1 MAAVVEGIPSDAAKK
16 QERPQNQHECRVH
29 RKYALAVAAGAVVS
43 VVSVVGAAVRV
54 AAAGVADA
62 IAVGAVVASRVF
74 HDDDDD
80 DKG

>member
-1 MAAVVEGIPSDAAKK
+1 
-16 QERPQNQHECRVH
+16 
-29 RKYALAVAAGAVVS
+29 
-43 VVSVVGAAVRV
+43 V